1 MFDMSN
7 DSNLFRTREQLSEEG
22 WTMEGNA
29 YQRNEE
35 RYLPLYEAKLFHQY
49 DHRFATFEGV
59 GEKALR
65 GGNAREISPVEKAN
79 PEAVVI
85 PRYWVPE
92 EEVDK
97 RLDKREETGST
108 ILDRQTDRP
117 STVSQNWL
125 ATHYQEV
132 LSGDGPANR
141 NLRHDSSVRP
151 GRFPHHDRRW
161 RIAFRDIASPTNQRT
176 AIFTAIRAVAMNHKA
191 PLIHIE
197 SNEWLQAFR
206 GITRA
211 TDERMVVA
219 DNISQAAV
227 GHSAALM
234 TYDTSQAIASA
245 LVLANL
251 NSLPLDWAARL
262 SVGGVNMSFFIV
274 KQLPVL
280 PPEAYLE
287 EAPQGL
293 KWVEMVVPRVLEL
306 TYTAH
311 DLQGFAQ
318 DLGYDGPP
326 FTWDEERRHRLRC
339 ELDAIY
345 AHMYQLE
352 RTDLEWI
359 LDAEEPSQSF
369 PGLKRSELREFGEY
383 RTQRYVL
390 QAYDQMTQGE
400 LPDLTTESRQAGE

>member
-1 MFDMSN
+1 
-7 DSNLFRTREQLSEEG
+7 
-22 WTMEGNA
+22 
-29 YQRNEE
+29 
-35 RYLPLYEAKLFHQY
+35 
-49 DHRFATFEGV
+49 
-59 GEKALR
+59 
-65 GGNAREISPVEKAN
+65 
-79 PEAVVI
+79 
-85 PRYWVPE
+85 
-92 EEVDK
+92 
-97 RLDKREETGST
+97 
-108 ILDRQTDRP
+108 
-117 STVSQNWL
+117 
-125 ATHYQEV
+125 
-132 LSGDGPANR
+132 
-141 NLRHDSSVRP
+141 
-151 GRFPHHDRRW
+151 
-161 RIAFRDIASPTNQRT
+161 
-176 AIFTAIRAVAMNHKA
+176 MNHKA

-197 SNEWLQAFR
+197 PDEWLQAFR
-206 GITRA
+206 NIARA
-211 TDERMVVA
+211 TDERTVVA

-280 PPEAYLE
+280 PPEAYLAD
-287 EAPQGL
+287 APQGL
-293 KWVEMVVPRVLEL
+293 KWVELVVPRVLEL

-326 FTWDEERRHRLRC
+326 FAWSEERRHRLRC

-345 AHMYQLE
+345 AHMYLLD

-369 PGLKRSELREFGEY
+369 PGLKRSELRGFGEY

-390 QAYDQMTQGE
+390 QAYDQMAQGE
-400 LPDLTTESRQAGE
+400 LPDLMAESLPVGE